1 MNATRRI
8 QLEPEIKKVMKENLR
23 ESHKLTFRKEIP
35 SHVKALEILSYWGF
49 STDFVVECIIKYSD
63 CVTKDDLIQILSD
76 ARITS
81 GNAKNEVKNN
91 EPDHEELPPD
101 SLFAAMFD
109 D

>member
-1 MNATRRI
+1 
-8 QLEPEIKKVMKENLR
+8 MKENLR

-35 SHVKALEILSYWGF
+35 AHVKALEILSYWGF

-63 CVTKDDLIQILSD
+63 CITKDDLVQMLSD
-76 ARITS
+76 MKIVS
-81 GNAKNEVKNN
+81 GNQEKEVMND
-91 EPDHEELPPD
+91 ESDQEELPPD

>member
-1 MNATRRI
+1 
-8 QLEPEIKKVMKENLR
+8 MKENLR

-35 SHVKALEILSYWGF
+35 AHVKALEILSYWGF

-63 CVTKDDLIQILSD
+63 CITKDDLVQMLSD
-76 ARITS
+76 IKIVS
-81 GNAKNEVKNN
+81 GSQEKEVMND
-91 EPDHEELPPD
+91 ESDQEELPPD

>member
-1 MNATRRI
+1 MI
-8 QLEPEIKKVMKENLR
+8 CMKENLR

-35 SHVKALEILSYWGF
+35 AHVKALEILSYWGF

-63 CVTKDDLIQILSD
+63 CITKDDLVQMFSD
-76 ARITS
+76 IKIVS
-81 GNAKNEVKNN
+81 GNQEKEVMND
-91 EPDHEELPPD
+91 ESDQEELPPD

>member
-1 MNATRRI
+1 
-8 QLEPEIKKVMKENLR
+8 MKENLR

-35 SHVKALEILSYWGF
+35 AHVKALEILSYWGF

-63 CVTKDDLIQILSD
+63 CITKDDLVQMFSD
-76 ARITS
+76 IKIVS
-81 GNAKNEVKNN
+81 GNQEKEVMND
-91 EPDHEELPPD
+91 ESDQEELPPD

>member
-1 MNATRRI
+1 MI
-8 QLEPEIKKVMKENLR
+8 CMKENLR

-35 SHVKALEILSYWGF
+35 AHVKALEILSYWGF

-63 CVTKDDLIQILSD
+63 CITKDDLVQMLSD
-76 ARITS
+76 IKIVS
-81 GNAKNEVKNN
+81 GSQEKEVMND
-91 EPDHEELPPD
+91 EPDQEELPPD